1 MQMKLVGVAPVN
13 FTNNAGETIKG
24 QNIYVLFKDENTN
37 GLKAEKLFLKD
48 GIDLPKDT
56 KLNDMLGF
64 SLREV
69 LRITLSLIT
78 NTCTP
83 CLLKQ
88 ILARTEVTV
97 EKMSS
102 YRKKQ

>member
-1 MQMKLVGVAPVN
+1 MQMQSSAFARKEDEKMQMKLVGVAPVN

-56 KLNDMLGF
+56 KCF
-64 SLREV
+64 S
-69 LRITLSLIT
+69 
-78 NTCTP
+78 
-83 CLLKQ
+83 Q
-88 ILARTEVTV
+88 MVTG
-97 EKMSS
+97 
-102 YRKKQ
+102 

>member
-1 MQMKLVGVAPVN
+1 MQMQSSAFARKEDEKMQMKLVGVAPVN

-56 KLNDMLGF
+56 KLNDMLDVSFNMKG
-64 SLREV
+64 R
-69 LRITLSLIT
+69 
-78 NTCTP
+78 
-83 CLLKQ
+83 
-88 ILARTEVTV
+88 V
-97 EKMSS
+97 EMIYKA
-102 YRKKQ
+102 